1 MKKRKSVVKFVESQY
16 NKYIEIKNKLQEKLE
31 EKSSQKKNENLEI
44 TVKKKSVKK
53 RKDYIQIHPFIKYME
68 KTAEYSVMFKKK
80 W

>member
-53 RKDYIQIHPFIKYME
+53 RKIKLKKYLIQKMIM
-68 KTAEYSVMFKKK
+68 
-80 W
+80 